1 MYTSKASRS
10 CTEITKC
17 AQFIVKGDSNKKNLK
32 TLVLALVLKL
42 LIQHCILT
50 VYKL

>member
-1 MYTSKASRS
+1 MYTSKALRS
-10 CTEITKC
+10 TEITKC
-17 AQFIVKGDSNKKNLK
+17 AQFVVKGDSNKKNLK
-32 TLVLALVLKL
+32 TLLVLVLKL